1 MESEDNAE
9 VSLAIVA
16 DRRAQRRFDADGAA
30 SLLLSPERIMQCRL
44 ADLSLE
50 GCRLR
55 TVERFN
61 AELGLQVQVAFRV
74 NGFTFKFAGIT
85 KWTNRWNLVGIRFI
99 DVPRRS
105 QADLADLIGE
115 LEEEEVAALAGR
127 AFAEPTDAE
136 LDANSNAP
144 QQSDSAPSG
153 WESAQPETESQCRIH
168 AVPFRIRRAG
178 QGPPLERPDRA
189 GVGDAK
195 PERRTQA
202 RHAVDTAAVT
212 QLDQLDN
219 RGLQGFDSLSRLRG
233 RILDLSASGCRIRFD
248 RIFPVG
254 ISTRVETEFRAKGV
268 PFRLVGVIQA
278 IHERSVVGIR
288 FLNINAHKRNQLEQL
303 MLEIAG
309 HTGDLQ
315 AGGNQEGS

>member
-1 MESEDNAE
+1 MKSEDNAE
-9 VSLAIVA
+9 VSLANVA
-16 DRRAQRRFDADGAA
+16 DRRAQQRFDADGAA
-30 SLLLSPERIMQCRL
+30 SLLLSPERNMQCRL
-44 ADLSLE
+44 TDLSLE

-74 NGFTFKFAGIT
+74 NGLTFRFSGIT
-85 KWTNRWNLVGIRFI
+85 EWTNRWNQVGIRFI

-115 LEEEEVAALAGR
+115 LVEEVAALAGR

-136 LDANSNAP
+136 LHANSNAP

-153 WESAQPETESQCRIH
+153 WESAQPETESQGRIH

-178 QGPPLERPDRA
+178 QGPPLERPDPA
-189 GVGDAK
+189 GAGDAK
-195 PERRTQA
+195 PERRAQP
-202 RHAVDTAAVT
+202 RHAVDTAAVI
-212 QLDQLDN
+212 QLDQLDK

-233 RILDLSASGCRIRFD
+233 RILDLSASGCRIRID
-248 RIFPVG
+248 RFFPVG
-254 ISTRVETEFRAKGV
+254 ISTRVETEFRAQGV
-268 PFRLVGVIQA
+268 PFRLAGVIQT
-278 IHERSVVGIR
+278 IHERLVVGIR
-288 FLNINAHKRNQLEQL
+288 FLDVNAHKRNQLEL
-303 MLEIAG
+303 VMLEIAG

-315 AGGNQEGS
+315 AQGNQQAP

>member
-9 VSLAIVA
+9 ISLAIVA
-16 DRRAQRRFDADGAA
+16 DRRAQQRFDADGAA

-44 ADLSLE
+44 TDLSLE

-61 AELGLQVQVAFRV
+61 AELGLRVQVAFRV
-74 NGFTFKFAGIT
+74 NGLTFKFAGIT
-85 KWTNRWNLVGIRFI
+85 EWTNRWNLVGIRFF

-115 LEEEEVAALAGR
+115 LEDEVAALAGR

-136 LDANSNAP
+136 LHANSNGP
-144 QQSDSAPSG
+144 QQSDSGPSG
-153 WESAQPETESQCRIH
+153 WESAQPESESQSRIH
-168 AVPFRIRRAG
+168 AVPFRIRCAG
-178 QGPPLERPDRA
+178 QGPPRERADPA
-189 GVGDAK
+189 GVGDAIL
-195 PERRTQA
+195 ERRIQP
-202 RHAVDTAAVT
+202 RHAVDTAAVI
-212 QLDQLDN
+212 QLNQLDN
-219 RGLQGFDSLSRLRG
+219 RGLQGFGSLSRLRG
-233 RILDLSASGCRIRFD
+233 RILDLSASGCRIHVDRF
-248 RIFPVG
+248 FPVG

-268 PFRLVGVIQA
+268 PFRLLGVIQA
-278 IHERSVVGIR
+278 IHERFVVGIR
-288 FLNINAHKRNQLEQL
+288 FLDVNAHKRNQLEQL

-315 AGGNQEGS
+315 AGGN